1 MARVDSRA
9 AGRPNRAG
17 WSFLIE
23 PIGQI
28 MIYLD
33 NAATSFPKPEAVYQ
47 TLDAFARRDLANPGR
62 AGHKMAL
69 AAERALDDCRHLLN
83 QFFHGEGP
91 ERFIFTLNCTDALN
105 MAFKGVLKDGDHVIT
120 TDLEHNSVSRPLRA
134 MELAGKITLTR
145 IAADQGGTA
154 DPDAIKRT
162 ITPKTR
168 LIAMTHCSNV
178 LGTVQPIR
186 DVGAIARKQ
195 EILFLV
201 DAAQTAGVIP
211 IDVQT
216 MCIDL
221 LALPGHKSLL
231 GPTGTGVLYVG
242 PGAVVG
248 AWREGGTGGDSSSE
262 TQPRD
267 YPYFLEGG
275 TPSVLGVAGL
285 AAGIKYVAEQGLATY
300 LMPAARPATPDIR
313 RSAPARQRATM
324 IAARLRQPTTNS
336 SETQPRDYPYFL
348 EGGTPNVLGVADL
361 ARRHQICRRA
371 HSAFRPEEV
380 GIITHSPASA
390 PGVNGTG
397 DYQAKHSRAIIP
409 TSSVDDQCSARR
421 RSRRR
426 HQILASPSKAWRKS
440 ISTRS
445 SWSNACG
452 SAWTRS
458 AATRCSAIAT

>member
-1 MARVDSRA
+1 
-9 AGRPNRAG
+9 
-17 WSFLIE
+17 
-23 PIGQI
+23 

-33 NAATSFPKPEAVYQ
+33 NAATSFPKPETVYQ
-47 TLDAFARRDLANPGR
+47 ALDHFARHDLANPGR

-134 MELAGKITLTR
+134 MELAGKISLAR
-145 IAADQGGTA
+145 IRADKGGTV
-154 DPDAIKRT
+154 DPDAIKQA

-186 DVGAIARKQ
+186 EIGEIARQK

-211 IDVQT
+211 IDIQAI
-216 MCIDL
+216 CIDL

-231 GPTGTGVLYVG
+231 GPTGTGALYVG
-242 PGAVVG
+242 PGAIVG

-275 TPSVLGVAGL
+275 TPNVLGVAGL
-285 AAGIKYVAEQGLATY
+285 AAGIKYVTERGLDAIHRHEVELVERLWKRLDEIGGYEVFGHRDMARRVGT
-300 LMPAARPATPDIR
+300 LSLRSETLPAAEIGGILDQAFEIAIRPGLHC
-313 RSAPARQRATM
+313 APY
-324 IAARLRQPTTNS
+324 I
-336 SETQPRDYPYFL
+336 
-348 EGGTPNVLGVADL
+348 
-361 ARRHQICRRA
+361 H
-371 HSAFRPEEV
+371 
-380 GIITHSPASA
+380 
-390 PGVNGTG
+390 
-397 DYQAKHSRAIIP
+397 RAIGTFP
-409 TSSVDDQCSARR
+409 DGAVRV
-421 RSRRR
+421 
-426 HQILASPSKAWRKS
+426 SPGPFNTVED
-440 ISTRS
+440 ID
-445 SWSNACG
+445 
-452 SAWTRS
+452 
-458 AATRCSAIAT
+458 AIANALAEIKL